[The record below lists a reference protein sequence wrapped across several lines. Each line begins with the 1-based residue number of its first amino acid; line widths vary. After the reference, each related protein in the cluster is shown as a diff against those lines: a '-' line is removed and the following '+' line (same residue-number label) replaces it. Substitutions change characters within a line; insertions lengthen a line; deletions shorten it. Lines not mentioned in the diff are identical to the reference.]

1 MSLDPSIRGLLFD
14 AGYTLLRAVPSV
26 GAIYRRIT
34 RTFGVDIP
42 AAAFD
47 RAAWEVFDACH
58 REWSRDPAW
67 HRTSEEE
74 DRATWRAILEA
85 LHRHLGR
92 PPLPVEAWFDTLYE
106 TFRKPDVWALYD
118 DVADALDR
126 LAAHGMALG
135 VVSNWNGSLR
145 GILEHHGI
153 APRLRCIV
161 MSAVEGIRKP
171 HPAIFERGVE
181 ALGLAA
187 NEVAYIGDTY
197 ETDIEGAERAGL
209 RGILIRRG
217 DPERDGK
224 PPVPCATIRSLRDL
238 L

>member
-1 MSLDPSIRGLLFD
+1 MSLEPAIRGLLLD

-26 GAIYRRIT
+26 GAIYQRIT
-34 RTFGVDIP
+34 RTFGVDIE
-42 AAAFD
+42 AAEFD

-67 HRTSEEE
+67 FRTSEEE
-74 DRATWRAILEA
+74 DRATWRAILVA
-85 LHRHLGR
+85 LHERLGR
-92 PPLPVEAWFDTLYE
+92 PPLPVEEWFQTLYDA
-106 TFRKPDVWALYD
+106 FRKPDVWALYD
-118 DVADALDR
+118 DVADALEGLDAR
-126 LAAHGMALG
+126 GIALG
-135 VVSNWNGSLR
+135 VVSSWNGSLR

-171 HPAIFERGVE
+171 HPAIFERGLE
-181 ALGLAA
+181 ALRLAPQ
-187 NEVAYIGDTY
+187 EVAYIGDTY
-197 ETDIEGAERAGL
+197 ETDIDGAERAGL

-224 PPVPCATIRSLRDL
+224 PPVPCPTIRSLRDL